1 MNSYLFNYSLVHHKK
16 YTMAKCNGIMYL
28 FMCLLTYG
36 VLFILFYFMF
46 CCSYWGPLTLVW
58 DFWTFLVQTR
68 DFFIRFILD
77 LLSCAARGTC
87 TIFTCLSGGFL
98 RHHKWCNW

>member
-36 VLFILFYFMF
+36 VLFILFYFILCF
-46 CCSYWGPLTLVW
+46 VVLIGVLLLLCGILGP
-58 DFWTFLVQTR
+58 
-68 DFFIRFILD
+68 
-77 LLSCAARGTC
+77 S
-87 TIFTCLSGGFL
+87 
-98 RHHKWCNW
+98 